1 MIVHWL
7 RNSVVASWLLAAI
20 RIYVGY
26 QWLTSGWGKITG
38 GFDAKGFLMGAIEKS
53 GGEHPA
59 VQGWWASF
67 LEHFAL
73 PGVGVFNFLVP
84 WGEVLVGLGLILGLF
99 TWVAAFFGMVMNFA
113 FLFSGTVST
122 NPQLLLLQIFIVVA
136 GSNAGRIGLDYYVMP
151 FLRRRFGR
159 TKDYGNLAGPRS

>member
-1 MIVHWL
+1 MFVEWL
-7 RNSVVASWLLAAI
+7 RSNTVAAWLLAI
-20 RIYVGY
+20 VRIYLGY

-38 GFDAKGFLMGAIEKS
+38 GFDAEGYLLGAIEKS

-73 PGVGVFNFLVP
+73 PGVEVFNFLVP

-99 TWVAAFFGMVMNFA
+99 TWTAALFGMVMNFA
-113 FLFSGTVST
+113 FLFSGTIST
-122 NPQLLLLQIFIVVA
+122 NPQMLLLEIFIVVA
-136 GSNAGRIGLDYYVMP
+136 GANAGRIGLDAFVLPY
-151 FLRRRFGR
+151 LRRRFGR
-159 TKDYGNLAGPRS
+159 RNSHDYGRRSFR

>member
-1 MIVHWL
+1 MVVNWL
-7 RNSVVASWLLAAI
+7 RNSPVAAWLLTLV

-38 GFDAKGFLMGAIEKS
+38 GFDAGGFLRAAIEKS

-67 LEHFAL
+67 LESFAL
-73 PGVGVFNFLVP
+73 PGVGLFNVLVP
-84 WGEVLVGLGLILGLF
+84 WGEVLVGLGLVLGLL
-99 TWVAAFFGMVMNFA
+99 TWEAALFGMIMNFA

-122 NPQLLLLQIFIVVA
+122 NPQLVLLQIFIVVA
-136 GSNAGRIGLDYYVMP
+136 GYNAGRIGLDHYVTP
-151 FLRRRFGR
+151 FLRRRLGR
-159 TKDYGNLAGPRS
+159 NRDYGHLSGAR